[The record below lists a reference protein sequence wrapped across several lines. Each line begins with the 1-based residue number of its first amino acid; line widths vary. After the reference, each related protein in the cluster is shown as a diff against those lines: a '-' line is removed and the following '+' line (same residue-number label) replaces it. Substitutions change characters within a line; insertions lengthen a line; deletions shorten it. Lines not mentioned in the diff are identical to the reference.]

1 VSSKDTNFKLIIE
14 YDGSCY
20 HGWQRQA
27 RERTIQGT
35 IEGAIARL
43 TGEKVSL
50 LGSGRTDAGVHALGQ
65 VANFR
70 SASALS
76 AEVVLRALNAL
87 LPDDIVVL
95 DCSIV
100 PAGFHARFD
109 AREKTYCYSLL
120 NRPSPAAVGRQYH
133 WHIRHPLNVPAMQ
146 AALTHLTGKHDFTS
160 FQGAGSPRPH
170 SIRSLTAA
178 HIELPGDGRIDI
190 TVSANGFLKHMV
202 RNIVGTLVAVGR
214 GRIAAGDVP
223 AIIEARDRAAAPAT
237 APACGL
243 CLMGVRY

>member
-1 VSSKDTNFKLIIE
+1 VSSTDTNFKLIIE
-14 YDGSCY
+14 YDGSDY

-35 IEGAIARL
+35 IEWAIGRI

-50 LGSGRTDAGVHALGQ
+50 IGSGRTDAGVHALGQ

-70 SASALS
+70 SASALP
-76 AEVVLRALNAL
+76 ADVVLRALNAL
-87 LPDDIVVL
+87 LPEDIVVL
-95 DCSIV
+95 DCNTV

-120 NRPSPAAVGRQYH
+120 NRSCPAAVGRQYH
-133 WHIRHPLNVPAMQ
+133 WHIRHPLNVPAMKV
-146 AALTHLTGKHDFTS
+146 ALTHLTGTHDFTS

-170 SIRSLTAA
+170 TIRTLSAA
-178 HIELPGDGRIDI
+178 HIELPGDGRIAI

-214 GRIAAGDVP
+214 GRIVPDDVP

-243 CLMGVRY
+243 CLLGVRY